1 MRRTVSVAS
10 LLFCSGACALIYQT
24 VWMRQFR
31 LIFGASTLATAAV
44 LSIFMGGLGFGSA
57 ILGKRVDALAR
68 PLRFYGGLELSIA
81 ASAALSQVLLWLTA
95 KIYFGVGGSVT
106 LGLFLATVL
115 RLVLAMLVIGIPTFL
130 MGGTLP
136 AVARA
141 VESNDDA
148 GRRRVALL
156 YGVNTLGAVTGTLLS
171 TFFMLEVFGNLRTLY
186 VAVLLNALVGIVAR
200 SLAVIPSVSEG
211 PGREV

>member
-1 MRRTVSVAS
+1 MRATWKVAG

-44 LSIFMGGLGFGSA
+44 LSIFMAGLGIGSA
-57 ILGKRVDALAR
+57 FLGKRADAHPQ
-68 PLRFYGGLELSIA
+68 PLRFYGNLELSIA
-81 ASAALSQVLLWLTA
+81 ATAALSQLLLWLIA

-106 LGLFLATVL
+106 LGVFFATIVRLILAA
-115 RLVLAMLVIGIPTFL
+115 LVLAAPTIL

-141 VESNDDA
+141 VETNDA
-148 GRRRVALL
+148 ASRRRVALL
-156 YGVNTLGAVTGTLLS
+156 YGVNKLAAEIEYLAT
-171 TFFMLEVFGNLRTLY
+171 TFL
-186 VAVLLNALVGIVAR
+186 
-200 SLAVIPSVSEG
+200 
-211 PGREV
+211 